1 MEKSIR
7 IRSFFY
13 LLSVFVWVL
22 CTACATLLVEGSNPV
37 QRADS
42 AAQLLLDGST
52 GDTYIKAYK
61 TETEKAEQYIA
72 DMLKK
77 AEADESLY
85 ADIADNVDEWLSF
98 YEKVGA
104 LSKRYPDGLTGK
116 SETVF
121 FKTADYRAL
130 KEKAAQKACT
140 ALFREAERLHQASS
154 GNLEKLPRILSVL
167 KRARNYSYKEDERLC
182 PFGAQLCFAAAEAD
196 SQSNNPKILVSAA
209 DYYMQA
215 DSWLSGYKNAV
226 KKADLLKQRAV
237 QLYVQDANAKMN
249 LKNYPAFRQAKQLYL
264 QARHIAPDAV
274 SAELSDVNKKLT
286 VRLYI
291 VYGGMNSKY
300 PDEAGI
306 KKAVQETVQNTLMG
320 PDTVDV
326 YFMHENESGR
336 LFFAEKDGADL
347 VFAPSDSFGTVWEV
361 NGPINLS
368 SSSVSKTVDGV
379 TYTGTI
385 NESSQKVTVFF
396 QNDFVL
402 YDVRSGT
409 KKELNVFRQ
418 EGHKTSKVFTSR
430 SYKGDERARPSDFD
444 AGALYVPGQY
454 ALFFPGFKAKNEDY
468 AALTQSFGTLN
479 ETGKQLC
486 WIISNLQYTEN

>member
-1 MEKSIR
+1 MR
-7 IRSFFY
+7 LFFY
-13 LLSVFVWVL
+13 LLFGFVWLVFAS
-22 CTACATLLVEGSNPV
+22 CVSLLVEGSDPI

-52 GDTYIKAYK
+52 GDAYIKAYK
-61 TETEKAEQYIA
+61 TENEKAEQHIA
-72 DMLKK
+72 ALLKS
-77 AEADESLY
+77 AEADDLVY
-85 ADIADNVDEWLSF
+85 ADIADNVDKWIGF

-104 LSKRYPDGLTGK
+104 LSKRYPNGVIGK
-116 SETVF
+116 NETVF
-121 FKTADYRAL
+121 FKTIDYREL
-130 KEKAAQKACT
+130 KEKSAQKACT
-140 ALFREAERLHQASS
+140 ALFRKAEREHQAAPGDS
-154 GNLEKLPRILSVL
+154 EKLPRILAML
-167 KRARNYSYKEDERLC
+167 KRARNYSHKEDERLC
-182 PFGAQLCFAAAEAD
+182 PFAAQLCFASAEAD
-196 SQSNNPKILVSAA
+196 CQSDNPKILVRAA

-226 KKADLLKQRAV
+226 KKADVLKQKV
-237 QLYVQDANAKMN
+237 VDLYVQDANAKMN

-264 QARHIAPDAV
+264 QARHIAPNAA
-274 SAELSDVNKKLT
+274 SAELSDVNKKLSI
-286 VRLYI
+286 RLYI

-326 YFMHENESGR
+326 YFKHENESGS
-336 LFFAEKDGADL
+336 LFFAEKTEADL
-347 VFAPSDSFGTVWEV
+347 VFAPSASFGTVWEV

-368 SSSVSKTVDGV
+368 STNVSKTVDGV

-430 SYKGDERARPSDFD
+430 SYEGDERARPADFD

-468 AALTQSFGTLN
+468 AALTQTFGTLN

-486 WIISNLQYTEN
+486 WIISNLQYMEH